1 MSGDAPLVPGAAWL
15 GDGRCRFVVWAPGRA
30 VELHLLSP
38 RERLVPLAP
47 GPRGYHEALVEGVE
61 PGARYRIR
69 FDGRDERPD
78 PASAFQPEGVHGPS
92 EVDEPR
98 FPWTDAGW
106 AGLPLER
113 YVIYEI
119 HVGTFT
125 PEGTFDAAIGE
136 LDGLRDLGIT
146 AIEVMPVAQFPGTR
160 NWGYDGVF
168 PYAVQN
174 SYGGPRGLRRFVD
187 ACHAR
192 GLAVILDVVYN
203 HLGPEGNP
211 LWGLAPYFT
220 DAYRTPWGAAINF
233 DGPWSDEVRAYFIE
247 NARRWIRD
255 FHVDALRL
263 DAVHAIVDPSAR
275 PFLRE
280 LADEVRG
287 LARAL
292 GRPAYLI
299 AESDRND
306 PRLVAPAE
314 RGGDGL
320 DAVWN
325 DDFHHALHV
334 LLTGEREGYYRDF
347 GTLGQ
352 LGRALTEGFVYAGEY
367 SAFRGRRHGASSARA
382 RGEQLV
388 VFAQNHDQVGNRPR
402 GERLASLVPFEG
414 LKLAA
419 GAVLLSPNVP
429 LFFMGEEYGETAPFF
444 YFVSHGDPG
453 LVEAVRRGRAE
464 DARRW
469 GVREGIPDPQ
479 AEETFLRSKLDRA
492 LAGRPVG
499 RALRE
504 YVRAFLALRRR
515 LPPLARLNKEAT
527 SVRVGEE
534 ERVLLVLRAGGG
546 RVLGILNFAREPRR
560 VALPAAGGRWAKEL
574 DSADPCWGGPGS
586 RAPEALDLAAPAE
599 ADVAPL
605 SVVVYSSPEPPVE
618 GWAGAFS
625 RAWGR
630 AEVGRAG
637 FEPTAKAL

>member
-1 MSGDAPLVPGAAWL
+1 MRGTFVPGATWL
-15 GDGRCRFVVWAPGRA
+15 GDDRCRFVVWAPDRK

-38 RERLVPLAP
+38 RERWVPMAP
-47 GPRGYHEALVEGVE
+47 AERGYHEAVVEGVA
-61 PGARYRIR
+61 PGARYRFR
-69 FDGRDERPD
+69 VDRQDERPD

-92 EVDEPR
+92 EVDDPR
-98 FPWTDAGW
+98 FSWTDADW
-106 AGLPLER
+106 TGLPLER

-146 AIEVMPVAQFPGTR
+146 AIEVMPVAQFPGAR

-192 GLAVILDVVYN
+192 GLAVVLDVVYN

-220 DAYRTPWGAAINF
+220 GAYRTPWGAAINF
-233 DGPWSDEVRAYFIE
+233 DGPWSDEVRAYFIG
-247 NARRWIRD
+247 NASRWIRD

-275 PFLRE
+275 PFLQE
-280 LADEVRG
+280 LAGEVRS
-287 LARAL
+287 LAEAL
-292 GRPAYLI
+292 GRRIYLI

-306 PRLVAPAE
+306 PRLVAPPE
-314 RGGDGL
+314 RGGAGL

-347 GTLGQ
+347 GTLEQ

-367 SAFRGRRHGASSARA
+367 SAFRGCRHGASSARV

-402 GERLASLVPFEG
+402 GERLASLVSFEE

-419 GAVLLSPNVP
+419 GAVLVAPNVP
-429 LFFMGEEYGETAPFF
+429 LFFMGEEYGETAPFL
-444 YFVSHGDPG
+444 YFVSHGDPA

-464 DARRW
+464 EARCW
-469 GVREGIPDPQ
+469 GIRAGVPDPQ
-479 AEETFLRSKLDRA
+479 AEETFLRSKLDRT
-492 LAGRPVG
+492 LAGRPCG

-504 YVRAFLALRRR
+504 YLRAFLELRRR
-515 LPPLARLNKEAT
+515 LPSLARLSKEGT
-527 SVRVGEE
+527 SVGVWEKK
-534 ERVLLVLRAGGG
+534 RVLLVHRWAGG
-546 RVLGILNFAREPRR
+546 RVLGILNFARQSRR
-560 VALPAAGGRWAKEL
+560 VALPAAGGRWVKEL
-574 DSADPCWGGPGS
+574 DSADSRWGGPGT
-586 RAPEALDLAAPAE
+586 RLPETMDWAVPVEVELPPSS
-599 ADVAPL
+599 VA
-605 SVVVYSSPEPPVE
+605 VYSSPEPPVE
-618 GWAGAFS
+618 GWAFPFSGA
-625 RAWGR
+625 
-630 AEVGRAG
+630 
-637 FEPTAKAL
+637 